1 MIYFSDNK
9 FSFYTNK
16 VNFTSSQDGKQSAYC
31 NYVQDYL
38 DMVKN
43 YPWQFSNLTHESVVP
58 TVEQQARL
66 ELLNNLEADYKNN
79 YESECVLFVEHG
91 VILPESKSSFLLAI
105 QQDYSAATASY
116 VETQRVQAAKTLRQA
131 EVNAIVITT
140 ASGKAFDGDE
150 QSQDRMSRAI
160 NASNALETT
169 LWVLSDNTPT
179 MVSREELQE
188 ALRLAGTAQT
198 AIWVKPYETQ
208 AT

>member
-140 ASGKAFDGDE
+140 ASGKDFDGDE

-160 NASNALETT
+160 NALNALENT

-188 ALRLAGTAQT
+188 ALRLAGAAQT
-198 AIWVKPYETQ
+198 SIWVKPYETQ

>member
-43 YPWQFSNLTHESVVP
+43 YPWQFSNLTHEAVVP
-58 TVEQQARL
+58 TTEQQARL
-66 ELLNNLEADYKNN
+66 DLLNNLEADYKNN
-79 YESECVLFVEHG
+79 YESECVLFVEQG
-91 VILPESKSSFLLAI
+91 VILPESKSSFLLDI
-105 QQDYSAATASY
+105 QQDYSATTTAY
-116 VETQRVQAAKTLRQA
+116 VETQRVQTAKALRQA
-131 EVNAIVITT
+131 EVDAIVITT
-140 ASGKAFDGDE
+140 ISGKAFDGDE

-160 NASNALETT
+160 NALNPLETT
-169 LWVLSDNTPT
+169 LWVLSDNTPA
-179 MVSREELQE
+179 MISREELQE
-188 ALRLAGTAQT
+188 ALRLAGAAQT

-208 AT
+208 TT

>member
-43 YPWQFSNLTHESVVP
+43 YPWQFSNLTHEAVVP
-58 TVEQQARL
+58 TTEQQTRL
-66 ELLNNLEADYKNN
+66 DLLNNLEAEHKNN
-79 YESECVLFVEHG
+79 YESGCVLFVEHG

-160 NASNALETT
+160 NALNALETT

-188 ALRLAGTAQT
+188 ALRLAGAAQT
-198 AIWVKPYETQ
+198 AIWVRPYETQ

>member
-66 ELLNNLEADYKNN
+66 ELLNNQEADYKNN

-140 ASGKAFDGDE
+140 ASGKDFDGDE

-160 NASNALETT
+160 NALNALETT

-188 ALRLAGTAQT
+188 ALRLAGAAQT
-198 AIWVKPYETQ
+198 SIWVKPYETQ

>member
-43 YPWQFSNLTHESVVP
+43 YPWQFSNLTHEAVVP
-58 TVEQQARL
+58 TTEQQTRL
-66 ELLNNLEADYKNN
+66 YLLNNLEADYKNN

-105 QQDYSAATASY
+105 QQDHSATTASY

-160 NASNALETT
+160 NALNALETT

-188 ALRLAGTAQT
+188 ALRLAGAAQT
-198 AIWVKPYETQ
+198 AIWVKPYETP

>member
-16 VNFTSSQDGKQSAYC
+16 VNFTSSQDGNQSAYC
-31 NYVQDYL
+31 NYVQDYI

-43 YPWQFSNLTHESVVP
+43 YPWQFGNLTHEAVVP
-58 TVEQQARL
+58 TTEQQARL
-66 ELLNNLEADYKNN
+66 DLLNNLEADYKNN

-91 VILPESKSSFLLAI
+91 AILPESKSSFLLDI
-105 QQDYSAATASY
+105 QQDYSAITASY
-116 VETQRVQAAKTLRQA
+116 VETQRVQAAKALRQV
-131 EVNAIVITT
+131 EVDSIVVTT
-140 ASGKAFDGDE
+140 ASGKSFDGDE

-160 NASNALETT
+160 NALNPLETVI
-169 LWVLSDNTPT
+169 WVLSDNTPI

-208 AT
+208 TT

>member
-16 VNFTSSQDGKQSAYC
+16 VNFTASQDGKQSAYC

-43 YPWQFSNLTHESVVP
+43 YPWQFSNLTHEAVVP
-58 TVEQQARL
+58 TTEQQARL
-66 ELLNNLEADYKNN
+66 DLLNNLEADYKNN

-91 VILPESKSSFLLAI
+91 VILPESKSSFLLGI
-105 QQDYSAATASY
+105 QQDYSATTAAY
-116 VETQRVQAAKTLRQA
+116 VETQRVQTAKALRQA
-131 EVNAIVITT
+131 EVDAIVITT

-160 NASNALETT
+160 NALNPLETT
-169 LWVLSDNTPT
+169 LWVLSDNTPA
-179 MVSREELQE
+179 MISREELQE
-188 ALRLAGTAQT
+188 ALRLAGAAQT

-208 AT
+208 TT

>member
-43 YPWQFSNLTHESVVP
+43 YPWQFSNLTHETVVP
-58 TVEQQARL
+58 TIEQQARL
-66 ELLNNLEADYKNN
+66 DLLNNLEADYKNN

-105 QQDYSAATASY
+105 QQDYSATTVAY

-131 EVNAIVITT
+131 VVNAIVITT

-160 NASNALETT
+160 NALNALETT

-188 ALRLAGTAQT
+188 ALRLAGAAQT

>member
-43 YPWQFSNLTHESVVP
+43 YPWQFSNLTHEAVVP
-58 TVEQQARL
+58 TTEQQARL
-66 ELLNNLEADYKNN
+66 DLLNNLEADYKNN

-105 QQDYSAATASY
+105 QQDYSATTEAY

-140 ASGKAFDGDE
+140 ASGKDFDGDE

-160 NASNALETT
+160 NAMNTLETT

-188 ALRLAGTAQT
+188 ALRLAGAAQT
-198 AIWVKPYETQ
+198 AIWVKPYETS

>member
-1 MIYFSDNK
+1 MIYFSENK

-43 YPWQFSNLTHESVVP
+43 YPWQFSNLTHEAVVP
-58 TVEQQARL
+58 TTEQQTRL
-66 ELLNNLEADYKNN
+66 YLLNNLEADYKNN

-105 QQDYSAATASY
+105 QQDHSATTASY

-140 ASGKAFDGDE
+140 ASGKDFDGDE

-160 NASNALETT
+160 NALNALETT
-169 LWVLSDNTPT
+169 LWVLSDNTPA
-179 MVSREELQE
+179 MVSRKELQE
-188 ALRLAGTAQT
+188 ALRLAGAAQT